1 MQHRQDAY
9 KMQLIKNATY
19 KEWHCMYHS
28 ECVHPN
34 CIKSEEC
41 SQKQMCT
48 MLLICTMT
56 SAHIEC
62 IFVHNAKL
70 CTQNAYKIEECICIR
85 SGTNVT
91 AVREQMSPH
100 PRVRYGAICVLL
112 WRWREACRVTSILV
126 SIDVARAGA

>member
-19 KEWHCMYHS
+19 KEWHCMYRS

-62 IFVHNAKL
+62 IFVQNASL
-70 CTQNAYKIEECICIR
+70 CTQNAYKIEECMCIR
-85 SGTNVT
+85 SGTNVP
-91 AVREQMSPH
+91 AFREQMSPH
-100 PRVRYGAICVLL
+100 PGNERPAH
-112 WRWREACRVTSILV
+112 WPN
-126 SIDVARAGA
+126 